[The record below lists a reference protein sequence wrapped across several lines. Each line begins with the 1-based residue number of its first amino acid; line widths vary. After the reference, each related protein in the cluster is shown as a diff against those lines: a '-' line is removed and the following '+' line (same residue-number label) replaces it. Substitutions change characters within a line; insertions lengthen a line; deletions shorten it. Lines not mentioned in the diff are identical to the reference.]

1 MERRFDII
9 VIGSGVAG
17 STIARAC
24 RAAGRHVAIIDERPF
39 GGTCAL
45 HGCTPKKVLRAGVH
59 PMAAIERYADDGL
72 YPREP
77 RLDWPALMAF
87 KRRFTDPVPTKRE
100 QSYAQV
106 GINAIQGRA
115 RFVHSDAVVV
125 GDTVLAAD
133 HIVIATG
140 ARPATLPIDGAGHL
154 ATSDDFLAF
163 DTVPERLVLVG
174 GGYIAVEFAH
184 IAARAG
190 SKVTILERGPRLLE
204 GFDPDMVDRL
214 VERTHDL
221 PVDVR
226 PGTEVVRIERTDGGF
241 RVHASLDGRAIRF
254 DADKV
259 VHAAGRVPDLTGL
272 DLGVAVVAF
281 DKAGVTVNE
290 HLQSISNPRVYAAGD
305 AVARGLPLTPAA
317 NLDAAV
323 VADNLLRGN
332 RRKVDYRG
340 LPKVVFAIPP
350 LASVGLREDE
360 ARAHGLRFR
369 INAADTADWFT
380 ARHLGE
386 TCAGYKV
393 LIEEG
398 TGRILGAHLI
408 GPGADETINLFALA
422 IRHDIRAEALADS
435 LFAFPTAGGD
445 IKNML

>member
-1 MERRFDII
+1 
-9 VIGSGVAG
+9 
-17 STIARAC
+17 
-24 RAAGRHVAIIDERPF
+24 
-39 GGTCAL
+39 
-45 HGCTPKKVLRAGVH
+45 
-59 PMAAIERYADDGL
+59 
-72 YPREP
+72 
-77 RLDWPALMAF
+77 
-87 KRRFTDPVPTKRE
+87 
-100 QSYAQV
+100 
-106 GINAIQGRA
+106 
-115 RFVHSDAVVV
+115 
-125 GDTVLAAD
+125 
-133 HIVIATG
+133 
-140 ARPATLPIDGAGHL
+140 
-154 ATSDDFLAF
+154 
-163 DTVPERLVLVG
+163 
-174 GGYIAVEFAH
+174 
-184 IAARAG
+184 
-190 SKVTILERGPRLLE
+190 
-204 GFDPDMVDRL
+204 
-214 VERTHDL
+214 
-221 PVDVR
+221 
-226 PGTEVVRIERTDGGF
+226 
-241 RVHASLDGRAIRF
+241 
-254 DADKV
+254 V
-259 VHAAGRVPDLTGL
+259 VHAAGRVPDLSGL